1 MRVFVFP
8 GQGSQKVGMGEDFY
22 QNFSVAKN
30 VFHEVDDTL
39 GFKLSELMFKG
50 DLTEL
55 SMTKNTQPALMT
67 IGIAILKVLE
77 QELGKKVSE
86 ISSYLCGHSLGE
98 FTALC
103 ASGVI
108 ELKDTAK
115 LLKIRGEAMQEAVP
129 MGQGAMAA
137 LISGDFSKISELLL
151 KVSEKGICE
160 IANENSKE
168 QIVISGNADAVKE
181 AVKISSSFNIKKSI
195 LLNVSAPFHC
205 KLMLPA
211 QEKLREKLNNIKFND
226 PQVSII
232 CNYTGLPEN
241 NPIIL
246 KNNIIEQVVNKVKW
260 RETMNFLSNE
270 KLQQLVE
277 LGSGKVLT
285 NIAKR
290 MSNQIHSFNIE
301 TLEDFKEKLSNF
313 S

>member
-1 MRVFVFP
+1 
-8 GQGSQKVGMGEDFY
+8 
-22 QNFSVAKN
+22 
-30 VFHEVDDTL
+30 
-39 GFKLSELMFKG
+39 
-50 DLTEL
+50 
-55 SMTKNTQPALMT
+55 
-67 IGIAILKVLE
+67 
-77 QELGKKVSE
+77 
-86 ISSYLCGHSLGE
+86 
-98 FTALC
+98 
-103 ASGVI
+103 
-108 ELKDTAK
+108 
-115 LLKIRGEAMQEAVP
+115 
-129 MGQGAMAA
+129 
-137 LISGDFSKISELLL
+137 
-151 KVSEKGICE
+151 
-160 IANENSKE
+160 
-168 QIVISGNADAVKE
+168 
-181 AVKISSSFNIKKSI
+181 
-195 LLNVSAPFHC
+195 
-205 KLMLPA
+205 MLPA

>member
-8 GQGSQKVGMGEDFY
+8 GQGSQKVGMGYDLY
-22 QNFSVAKN
+22 QNFSEAKY
-30 VFHEVDDTL
+30 VFQEVDDTL
-39 GFKLSELMFKG
+39 GFKLSNIMFKG

-55 SMTKNTQPALMT
+55 SMTQNTQPALMT
-67 IGIAILKVLE
+67 IGIAVLKVLE
-77 QELGKKVSE
+77 KELGKKVSD

-103 ASGVI
+103 ASGVL

-115 LLKIRGEAMQEAVP
+115 ILKIRGKAMQESVP
-129 MGQGAMAA
+129 LGLGAMAA
-137 LISGDFSKISELLL
+137 MISKDFSKIEDLLL
-151 KVSEKGICE
+151 KVKSIGICE
-160 IANENSKE
+160 IANENSND

-181 AVKISSSFNIKKSI
+181 AIKISSDFNIKKSI

-211 QEKLREKLNNIKFND
+211 QEKLKQELNKIKFNN
-226 PQVSII
+226 PQVNII
-232 CNYTGLPEN
+232 CNYTGLPETD
-241 NPIIL
+241 PIKL
-246 KNNIIEQVVNKVKW
+246 KNNIIEQVTNKVKW
-260 RETMNFLSNE
+260 RETMNFLEE
-270 KLQQLVE
+270 KKIEQLVE

-290 MSNQIHSFNIE
+290 MSEQIYAFSME
-301 TLEDFKEKLSNF
+301 TFEDIKNNLNKF